1 MNGLEGP
8 YTQILLNSRPVFS
21 GLAGVYGLELI
32 PTNMVERMEVVRGG
46 GSALF
51 GGNAIAGTVNII
63 TREPS
68 RNSFNVESRIGTIN
82 VGGRKGSNTRTDAQL
97 NVNASVISDNRKT
110 GGYIYTMLRNRGAYD
125 ANGDGFSEMVEMENT
140 TFGFNAFHKPGSKSR
155 SRSTGTGSANTAGA
169 VTCSIICR
177 TRPMWRNNSN
187 TLSREETLL

>member
-1 MNGLEGP
+1 MVTADRNQTNRAEAPVVVSSISPQLMVQTQSVNIAEGLSFTPGLRTETNCQNCGFTQLRMNGLEGP

-68 RNSFNVESRIGTIN
+68 SNSFNVESRIGTIN

-110 GGYIYTMLRNRGAYD
+110 GGYIYTMLRNRGA
-125 ANGDGFSEMVEMENT
+125 
-140 TFGFNAFHKPGSKSR
+140 
-155 SRSTGTGSANTAGA
+155 
-169 VTCSIICR
+169 
-177 TRPMWRNNSN
+177 
-187 TLSREETLL
+187 